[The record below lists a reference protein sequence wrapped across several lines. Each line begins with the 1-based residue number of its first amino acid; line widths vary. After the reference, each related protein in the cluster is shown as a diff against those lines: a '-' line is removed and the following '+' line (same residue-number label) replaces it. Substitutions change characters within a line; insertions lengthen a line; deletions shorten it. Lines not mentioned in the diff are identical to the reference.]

1 MNPQQSQLLASL
13 AFLVADDK
21 TASTFDQLA
30 YWGSSKPQGTTAHTV
45 SEQWLK
51 ARAFSSVASLL
62 TQTQQ
67 AASTADVKRVET
79 ILRISEYIKT
89 HPRASE
95 TEKARFIQSEIE
107 AFAKAISK
115 KA

>member
-67 AASTADVKRVET
+67 AASTADVKRVS
-79 ILRISEYIKT
+79 LCFS
-89 HPRASE
+89 ASLE
-95 TEKARFIQSEIE
+95 SNYLYTGDCCPDQCVLLSCV
-107 AFAKAISK
+107 
-115 KA
+115 